1 MSSINS
7 RSVRTTKTDKSKSL
21 CSGGVPRTSTPEHK
35 DFDFSKELTEGHH
48 TSLLWQE
55 RISCIS
61 GFRMAAECFH
71 SRCCPL
77 ISFCCGETARA
88 YALPDSAQKPGMI
101 REAKGRIRANVS
113 LSLSVVSQ
121 LKDDG

>member
-1 MSSINS
+1 MYYEALRFILGSYDLFF
-7 RSVRTTKTDKSKSL
+7 SVSKLFFTKLKS
-21 CSGGVPRTSTPEHK
+21 
-35 DFDFSKELTEGHH
+35 FSK
-48 TSLLWQE
+48 LLLLNTP
-55 RISCIS
+55 SMS
-61 GFRMAAECFH
+61 
-71 SRCCPL
+71 CCPL